1 LQETL
6 WQALQQFDA
15 GSWFDDKYAGERI
28 PLLSEALKRYGTR
41 TYFDLEI
48 KQVGIEYEVLNMV
61 EQLEL
66 LDRVT
71 FTSQDF
77 PTVCN
82 IKKKNPLARVGYLT
96 ADFSEEVL
104 ERVVEAKMRDF
115 CPRAE
120 KITKQLVNHWRSLGL
135 FIRAC
140 GVKNAEMMK
149 NAIYAGVDG
158 MTSDFPDSLLKEL
171 GRV

>member
-1 LQETL
+1 
-6 WQALQQFDA
+6 
-15 GSWFDDKYAGERI
+15 
-28 PLLSEALKRYGTR
+28 
-41 TYFDLEI
+41 
-48 KQVGIEYEVLNMV
+48 
-61 EQLEL
+61 
-66 LDRVT
+66 
-71 FTSQDF
+71 
-77 PTVCN
+77 
-82 IKKKNPLARVGYLT
+82 
-96 ADFSEEVL
+96 
-104 ERVVEAKMRDF
+104 MRDF